1 MVVEM
6 DDATRESV
14 IEMFETLTNDVTIH
28 LFTADHNCLYCNDT
42 RDMAEMV
49 AEISEK
55 VKVKEHKG
63 PLSSD
68 VAKEFGIEYTPAMVL
83 HGKQPYNVKFYGI
96 PAGHEFA
103 ALIGGIMDVSTGV
116 APLPPDVI
124 EDIKSIDKPIRI
136 RVFVT
141 PQCPYCPGMT
151 RLAHQ
156 AAIINP
162 LITSEMFESLEF
174 QEEATRFEVFGVPKT
189 IFNETTSVD
198 GLTPPEMFVEKLFES
213 IDES

>member
-6 DDATRESV
+6 DDATRAQV
-14 IEMFETLTNDVTIH
+14 IEMFETLTDDVTIH

-42 RDMAEMV
+42 RDMAEMI
-49 AEISEK
+49 AEVSDK
-55 VKVKEHKG
+55 VKVEEHKG
-63 PLSSD
+63 SLESEI
-68 VAKEFGIEYTPAMVL
+68 AKEFGIEHTPAMVL
-83 HGKQPYNVKFYGI
+83 HGKEPYKVKFYGI

-103 ALIGGIMDVSTGV
+103 ALIGGIIDVSAGV

-124 EDIKSIDKPIRI
+124 EDIKAIDKPIRI

-174 QEEATRFEVFGVPKT
+174 QEEATKFEVFGVPKT
-189 IFNETTSVD
+189 IFNETISVD
-198 GLTPPEMFVEKLFES
+198 GLTPPEMFVEKLFEAV
-213 IDES
+213 D

>member
-6 DDATRESV
+6 DDATRAQV
-14 IEMFETLTNDVTIH
+14 MEMFETLTNDVTIH
-28 LFTADHNCLYCNDT
+28 LFTADHDCLYCNDT

-49 AEISEK
+49 AEVSEK
-55 VKVKEHKG
+55 VKVEEHKG
-63 PLSSD
+63 SLTSD
-68 VAKEFGIEYTPAMVL
+68 VAKEFGIEHHPAMVL
-83 HGKQPYNVKFYGI
+83 HGKEPYKVKFYGI

-103 ALIGGIMDVSTGV
+103 ALIGGIMDVSAGV

-189 IFNETTSVD
+189 IFNETVTVD
-198 GLTPPEMFVEKLFES
+198 GLTPPEMFVEKLFEAV
-213 IDES
+213 D

>member
-6 DDATRESV
+6 DDATREQV
-14 IEMFETLTNDVTIH
+14 IEMFELLTNDVTIH
-28 LFTADHNCLYCNDT
+28 LFTADHDCLYCNDT

-49 AEISEK
+49 AEVSDKIN
-55 VKVKEHKG
+55 VVEHKG
-63 PLSSD
+63 SLTSG
-68 VAKEFGIEYTPAMVL
+68 VAKEFGIEHTPAMVL
-83 HGKQPYNVKFYGI
+83 HGKEPYKVKFYGI

-103 ALIGGIMDVSTGV
+103 ALIGGIVDVSAGI
-116 APLPPDVI
+116 APLSPDII
-124 EDIKSIDKPIRI
+124 EEIKSIDKPIRI

-162 LITSEMFESLEF
+162 LITSEMFEALEF

-189 IFNETTSVD
+189 IFNETISVD
-198 GLTPPEMFVEKLFES
+198 GLTPPEMFVEKLFEAV
-213 IDES
+213 D

>member
-1 MVVEM
+1 MVIEM
-6 DDATRESV
+6 DDATRAQV
-14 IEMFETLTNDVTIH
+14 IEMFEQLTNDVTIH
-28 LFTADHNCLYCNDT
+28 LFTADHDCLYCNDT

-49 AEISEK
+49 AEVSDK
-55 VKVKEHKG
+55 VKVEEHKG
-63 PLSSD
+63 SLASGI
-68 VAKEFGIEYTPAMVL
+68 AKELGVEHTPAMVL
-83 HGKQPYNVKFYGI
+83 HGKEPYKVKFYGI
-96 PAGHEFA
+96 PAGHEFT
-103 ALIGGIMDVSTGV
+103 ALIGGIVDVSAGV

-141 PQCPYCPGMT
+141 PQCPYCAGMT

-162 LITSEMFESLEF
+162 LITGEMFESLEF

-189 IFNETTSVD
+189 IFNETVTVD
-198 GLTPPEMFVEKLFES
+198 GLTPPEMFVEKLFEA
-213 IDES
+213 ID

>member
-6 DDATRESV
+6 DDATRAQV
-14 IEMFETLTNDVTIH
+14 TEMFEMLPNEVTIH
-28 LFTADHNCLYCNDT
+28 LFTENHDCLYCNDT

-49 AEISEK
+49 AEVSDK
-55 VKVKEHKG
+55 VTVVEHQG
-63 PLSSD
+63 SLTSG
-68 VAKEFGIEYTPAMVL
+68 VAKELGVEHTPAMVL
-83 HGKQPYNVKFYGI
+83 HGKEPYNVKFYGI

-103 ALIGGIMDVSTGV
+103 ALIGGIVDVSAGV

-156 AAIINP
+156 SAIINP
-162 LITSEMFESLEF
+162 LITAEMFESLEF
-174 QEEATRFEVFGVPKT
+174 QEQATKFEVFGVPKT
-189 IFNETTSVD
+189 IFNETVSVD
-198 GLTPPEMFVEKLFES
+198 GLTPPEMFVEKLFEA
-213 IDES
+213 ID

>member
-6 DDATRESV
+6 DDATREQV
-14 IEMFETLTNDVTIH
+14 TEMFETLINDVTIH

-49 AEISEK
+49 AEVSDK
-55 VKVKEHKG
+55 VKVVEHKG
-63 PLSSD
+63 SLTSG
-68 VAKEFGIEYTPAMVL
+68 VAKEMGIEHTPAMVL
-83 HGKQPYNVKFYGI
+83 HGKEPYNVKFYGI

-103 ALIGGIMDVSTGV
+103 ALIGGIVDVSAGI

-124 EDIKSIDKPIRI
+124 EDIKAIDKPVRI

-141 PQCPYCPGMT
+141 PQCPYCAGMT

-162 LITSEMFESLEF
+162 LITGEMFESLEF

-189 IFNETTSVD
+189 IFNETISVD
-198 GLTPPEMFVEKLFES
+198 GLTPPEMFVEKLFEAS
-213 IDES
+213 E

>member
-6 DDATRESV
+6 DDATRGQV
-14 IEMFETLTNDVTIH
+14 IEMFENLTNDVTIH
-28 LFTADHNCLYCNDT
+28 LFIADHDCLYCNDT
-42 RDMAEMV
+42 RDMAEMI
-49 AEISEK
+49 AEVSDK
-55 VKVKEHKG
+55 VKVEEHKG
-63 PLSSD
+63 PLESEI
-68 VAKEFGIEYTPAMVL
+68 AKEFGIEHTPAMVL
-83 HGKQPYNVKFYGI
+83 HGNEPYKVKFYGI
-96 PAGHEFA
+96 PAGHEFS
-103 ALIGGIMDVSTGV
+103 ALIGGIIDVSAGV

-124 EDIKSIDKPIRI
+124 EDIKAIDKPIRI

-174 QEEATRFEVFGVPKT
+174 QEEATKFEVFGVPKT
-189 IFNETTSVD
+189 IFNETISVD
-198 GLTPPEMFVEKLFES
+198 GLTPPEMFVEKLFEA
-213 IDES
+213 ID

>member
-1 MVVEM
+1 MVIEM
-6 DDATRESV
+6 DDATRAQV
-14 IEMFETLTNDVTIH
+14 TEMFELLTNDVTIQ
-28 LFTADHNCLYCNDT
+28 LFTADHDCLYCNDT

-49 AEISEK
+49 AEVSDK
-55 VKVKEHKG
+55 VKVEEHKG
-63 PLSSD
+63 SLAAGI
-68 VAKEFGIEYTPAMVL
+68 AKELGVEHTPAMVL
-83 HGKQPYNVKFYGI
+83 HGKEPYKVKFYGI
-96 PAGHEFA
+96 PAGHEFT
-103 ALIGGIMDVSTGV
+103 ALIGGIVDVSAGV

-141 PQCPYCPGMT
+141 PQCPYCAGMT

-162 LITSEMFESLEF
+162 LITGEMFESLEF

-189 IFNETTSVD
+189 IFNETVTVD
-198 GLTPPEMFVEKLFES
+198 GLTPPEMFVEKLFEA
-213 IDES
+213 ID

>member
-6 DDATRESV
+6 DDATRAQV
-14 IEMFETLTNDVTIH
+14 TEMFELLTDNVTIH
-28 LFTADHNCLYCNDT
+28 LFTADHDCLYCNDT

-49 AEISEK
+49 AEVSDK
-55 VKVKEHKG
+55 VTVEEHKG
-63 PLSSD
+63 SLTSG
-68 VAKEFGIEYTPAMVL
+68 VAKELGVEHTPAMVL
-83 HGKQPYNVKFYGI
+83 HGKKPYKVKFYGI

-103 ALIGGIMDVSTGV
+103 ALIGGIVDVSAGV

-124 EDIKSIDKPIRI
+124 EDIKSIDKPVRI

-141 PQCPYCPGMT
+141 PQCPYCAGMT

-162 LITSEMFESLEF
+162 LITGEMFESLEF

-189 IFNETTSVD
+189 IFNETISVD
-198 GLTPPEMFVEKLFES
+198 GLTPPEMFVEKLFEA
-213 IDES
+213 ID

>member
-6 DDATRESV
+6 DDATRAQV
-14 IEMFETLTNDVTIH
+14 TEMFELLTNDVTIH
-28 LFTADHNCLYCNDT
+28 LFTADHDCLYCNDT

-49 AEISEK
+49 AEVSDK
-55 VKVKEHKG
+55 VTVEEHKG
-63 PLSSD
+63 SLTSG
-68 VAKEFGIEYTPAMVL
+68 VAKELGVEHTPAMVL
-83 HGKQPYNVKFYGI
+83 HGKEPYKVKFYGI
-96 PAGHEFA
+96 PAGHEFT
-103 ALIGGIMDVSTGV
+103 ALIGGIVDVSAGV

-124 EDIKSIDKPIRI
+124 EDIKSIDKPVRI

-141 PQCPYCPGMT
+141 PQCPYCAGMT

-162 LITSEMFESLEF
+162 LISGEMFESLEF

-189 IFNETTSVD
+189 IFNETISVD
-198 GLTPPEMFVEKLFES
+198 GLTPPEMFVEKLFEA
-213 IDES
+213 ID

>member
-6 DDATRESV
+6 DDATRAQV
-14 IEMFETLTNDVTIH
+14 TEMFEMLTNDVTIH
-28 LFTADHNCLYCNDT
+28 LFTKDHDCLYCNDT

-49 AEISEK
+49 AEISDKIKIE
-55 VKVKEHKG
+55 EHKG
-63 PLSSD
+63 SLTS
-68 VAKEFGIEYTPAMVL
+68 GIAQELGVEHTPAMVL
-83 HGKQPYNVKFYGI
+83 HGEEQYKVKFYGI

-103 ALIGGIMDVSTGV
+103 ALVGGIVDVSNGV

-141 PQCPYCPGMT
+141 PQCPYCAGMT

-162 LITSEMFESLEF
+162 LITGEMWESLEF
-174 QEEATRFEVFGVPKT
+174 QEEAQRFEVFGVPKT
-189 IFNETTSVD
+189 IFNETVSVD
-198 GLTPPEMFVEKLFES
+198 GLTPPEMFVEKLFEA
-213 IDES
+213 ID

>member
-6 DDATRESV
+6 DDATREQV
-14 IEMFETLTNDVTIH
+14 IEMFESLTNDVTIH
-28 LFTADHNCLYCNDT
+28 LFTADHDCLYCNDT

-49 AEISEK
+49 AEISDKIK
-55 VKVKEHKG
+55 VVEHKG
-63 PLSSD
+63 SLTTS
-68 VAKEFGIEYTPAMVL
+68 VAKEFGIEHTPAMVL
-83 HGKQPYNVKFYGI
+83 HGKEPYKVKFYGI
-96 PAGHEFA
+96 PAGHEFS
-103 ALIGGIMDVSTGV
+103 ALIGGIIDVSAGV

-162 LITSEMFESLEF
+162 LITGEMFESLEF

-189 IFNETTSVD
+189 IFNETVTVD
-198 GLTPPEMFVEKLFES
+198 GLTPPEMFVEKLFDA
-213 IDES
+213 ID